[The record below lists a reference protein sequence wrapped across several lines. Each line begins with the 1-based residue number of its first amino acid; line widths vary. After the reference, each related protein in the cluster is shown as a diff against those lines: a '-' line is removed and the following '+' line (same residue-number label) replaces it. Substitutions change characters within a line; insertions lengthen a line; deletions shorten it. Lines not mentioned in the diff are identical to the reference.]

1 MSLHLIAPERRLGTP
16 AKAHLNIVWNAT
28 CVRPDPRLVR
38 AEGDPDLA
46 RTATSFV
53 AGCLAVV
60 KVASMASYE

>member
-1 MSLHLIAPERRLGTP
+1 MSLHLIAPERSLGMP